1 MKYDIKMIII
11 IILLLTSVLFGLSW
25 YLSGDD
31 VSKERVKQLEKDY
44 KKLEEEKKLID
55 KNILYWKE
63 KFNMSDLKDKKLQL
77 EIDKIKSDVKL
88 AKDNA
93 NKSKKELDI
102 IRSNSKK
109 IIEEIEEIKRNP
121 KVLTDDELLKELTKK
136 TR

>member
-11 IILLLTSVLFGLSW
+11 IILLLTSVLFGLNW

-31 VSKERVKQLEKDY
+31 VSKERVKKLEQDY

-63 KFNMSDLKDKKLQL
+63 KFNNSDIKDKKLQN
-77 EIDKIKSDVKL
+77 EINKIKSDVKL

-93 NKSKKELDI
+93 DKSKKELDI
-102 IRSNSKK
+102 IKGNARKV
-109 IIEEIEEIKRNP
+109 IEEIEEFKRNP
-121 KVLTDDELLKELTKK
+121 KVLTDNELLEELTKK

>member
-11 IILLLTSVLFGLSW
+11 IILLLTSVLFGLNW

-31 VSKERVKQLEKDY
+31 VSKERVKKLEQDY

-63 KFNMSDLKDKKLQL
+63 KFNNSDIKDKKLQN
-77 EIDKIKSDVKL
+77 EINKIKSDVKL

-93 NKSKKELDI
+93 DKSKKELDI
-102 IRSNSKK
+102 IKGNARKV
-109 IIEEIEEIKRNP
+109 IEEIEEFKRNP
-121 KVLTDDELLKELTKK
+121 KVLTDDELLEELTKK

>member
-11 IILLLTSVLFGLSW
+11 IVLLLTSVLFGLSW